1 MPSALTIDAA
11 RRVDHSMNPELLS
24 LFTASF
30 VTFFVLID
38 ALGVA
43 PIFATL
49 TANGS
54 PAYRRRMAV
63 RSTFVATII
72 MFAFAFGGAWLLG
85 AMHISID
92 AFRAAGGALL
102 FLIALDMV
110 FEKRTERRETRAE
123 EVIEEHRG
131 QSEPEDISVFP
142 IGIPMIAG
150 PGSIATAM
158 FYMSE
163 ATNWT
168 EKSVVLVAIG
178 LNLVLTLVIFL
189 AAGPLVRLFGASAAG
204 ALTRIFGVIL
214 AALSVQLLIDG
225 IKGAFNL

>member
-1 MPSALTIDAA
+1 MSADLI
-11 RRVDHSMNPELLS
+11 S
-24 LFTASF
+24 LFTATF

-43 PIFATL
+43 PVFATL
-49 TANGS
+49 TAGGDA
-54 PAYRRRMAV
+54 AYRRNMAV
-63 RSTFVATII
+63 KSTIVATII
-72 MFAFAFGGAWLLG
+72 MFAFAFGGSWLLG

-92 AFRAAGGALL
+92 AFRAAGGVLL

-123 EVIEEHRG
+123 EVLEEHRNDP
-131 QSEPEDISVFP
+131 EPEDISVFP

-163 ATNWT
+163 ATVWL
-168 EKSVVLVAIG
+168 EKSVVLAAIG
-178 LNLVLTLVIFL
+178 LNLLLTLVIFL
-189 AAGPLVRLFGASAAG
+189 LAGPLVRLMGASVAG
-204 ALTRIFGVIL
+204 ALTRILGVIL

-225 IKGAFNL
+225 IKGAFGV

>member
-1 MPSALTIDAA
+1 MSA
-11 RRVDHSMNPELLS
+11 ELLS
-24 LFTASF
+24 LFTATF

-43 PIFATL
+43 PVFATL
-49 TANGS
+49 TAPGDA
-54 PAYRRRMAV
+54 AYRRKMAIK
-63 RSTFVATII
+63 SIFVASVI
-72 MFAFAFGGAWLLG
+72 MFAFAFGGSWLLG

-92 AFRAAGGALL
+92 AFRAAGGVLL

-110 FEKRTERRETRAE
+110 FEKRTERREHRAE
-123 EVIEEHRG
+123 EVLEEQRRDP
-131 QSEPEDISVFP
+131 EPDDISVFP

-163 ATNWT
+163 ATVWV
-168 EKSVVLVAIG
+168 EKGIVLAAIG
-178 LNLVLTLVIFL
+178 LNLLLTLVIFM
-189 AAGPLVRLFGASAAG
+189 AAGPLVRLMGASIAG
-204 ALTRIFGVIL
+204 ALTRILGVIL

-225 IKGAFNL
+225 IKGAFGI